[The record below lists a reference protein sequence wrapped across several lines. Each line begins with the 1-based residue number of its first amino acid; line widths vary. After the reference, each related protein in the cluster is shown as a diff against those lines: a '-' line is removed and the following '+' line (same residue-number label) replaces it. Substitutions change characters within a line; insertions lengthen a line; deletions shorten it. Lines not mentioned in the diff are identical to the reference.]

1 MASDRKVS
9 ITELAKH
16 DTPSDAWINING
28 VVWDVTEFA
37 PNHPGGIDI
46 IHEYLGRDATRGYNE
61 VHGPG
66 LVSKHLDKSKN
77 KGLLDE
83 STITEEWKTKQAD
96 DVAEESP
103 ITDEGPPPLDAILNL
118 YDFEDAAQ
126 RSLTKKAWA
135 FYSAAANDC
144 LTRDA
149 NVDWYRK
156 IWFRPRVLVG
166 VKDVSTASTVMG
178 HKFDVPIFSSPAA
191 LAKLSHPDGE
201 LAMARALANR
211 GATIIACNN
220 ASFSY
225 PEIVDV
231 VPKNHPTFYQLYVNK
246 DRPVTEKLVKEIS
259 KLKPKA
265 IIVTVDLPVVGKREA
280 DERIKI
286 ESSYKAGKNMQVQN
300 VSGETK
306 DKKGSGLARATGSF
320 IDSDLKWEDLLW
332 LKTITNVPLFVKGI
346 QCAADARKA
355 LEYGCA
361 GIYISN
367 HGGRAVDTA
376 QPSILTLME
385 INANCP
391 EVLEQMEVFIDGG
404 IRRGTDILKAFCLG
418 ATGVCLGRPFL
429 FAVCYGQEGM
439 EHAIDSECLFRSC
452 ICENLLTVS

>member
-1 MASDRKVS
+1 MGSEEKLSV
-9 ITELAKH
+9 TELSKH
-16 DTPSDAWINING
+16 DNSADAWILING

-37 PNHPGGIDI
+37 PKHPGGVEI
-46 IHEYLGRDATRGYNE
+46 ITEYLGRDATKAYNE
-61 VHGPG
+61 VHGPS
-66 LVSKHLDKSKN
+66 LVSQHLDKSKN
-77 KGLLDE
+77 KGKLDE
-83 STITEEWKTKQAD
+83 STITEEWKAKQAD
-96 DVAEESP
+96 NVAEEKP
-103 ITDEGPPPLDAILNL
+103 VEDEGPPPLDAILNL

-126 RSLTKKAWA
+126 RILSKKSWA

-156 IWFRPRVLVG
+156 IWFRPRVLAG
-166 VKDVSTASTVMG
+166 VKDVSTASTIMG

-201 LAMARALANR
+201 LAMARALAKK
-211 GATIIACNN
+211 GTTIVACNN
-220 ASFSY
+220 ASYSY
-225 PEIVDV
+225 PEIVEA
-231 VPKNHPTFYQLYVNK
+231 VPKDYPTFYQLYVNK
-246 DRPVTEKLVKEIS
+246 DRPITEKLVKEVS
-259 KLKPKA
+259 KLRPKA

-280 DERIKI
+280 DERVKI
-286 ESSYKAGKNMQVQN
+286 DAAYQAGKNMQVQN
-300 VSGETK
+300 ISGETK
-306 DKKGSGLARATGSF
+306 DKKGAGLARATGSF
-320 IDSDLKWEDLLW
+320 IDSDLKWEDLMW
-332 LKTITNVPLFVKGI
+332 LKSITDVPLFVKGI

-355 LEYGCA
+355 LDYGCA

-376 QPSILTLME
+376 PPSILTLME

-404 IRRGTDILKAFCLG
+404 IRRGTDILKAICLG

-439 EHAIDSECLFRSC
+439 EHAIDSMSLSA
-452 ICENLLTVS
+452 LTSHLCVC